1 LQTEAILFNMMKAAT
16 PDITCT
22 NLTLKQATL
31 GNNAEPFYSLVLAD
45 RSQKHYC
52 SKEHPKTGK
61 TASSRIH
68 ENAMLRDC
76 ETRRSQKNE
85 TVGKVPEKRVGGIQ
99 FRLCRKR
106 KLNDR

>member
-1 LQTEAILFNMMKAAT
+1 MMKAAT
-16 PDITCT
+16 PDRTRT

-68 ENAMLRDC
+68 ENAMLREY
-76 ETRRSQKNE
+76 ETRRSQKMKPLE
-85 TVGKVPEKRVGGIQ
+85 RCLKKG
-99 FRLCRKR
+99 
-106 KLNDR
+106 